1 MVGVDLNGQMHYLLS
16 SRHDGAFG
24 DSGNLAPLLSGRYIK
39 PIPIRRADYL
49 PPYPPHIAMHRLFSH
64 LISTSYVGPKYFILV
79 SINKKFN
86 DLSKLHDE
94 LNLSGNIFLLNI
106 QIDTYIKIVNNSRC
120 CCASG
125 LYVPFLTNY

>member
-1 MVGVDLNGQMHYLLS
+1 MHYLLS

-39 PIPIRRADYL
+39 PIPIRRADY

-64 LISTSYVGPKYFILV
+64 LISTSSVGPKYFILV

-94 LNLSGNIFLLNI
+94 LNHIFIEYI
-106 QIDTYIKIVNNSRC
+106 QIHT
-120 CCASG
+120 
-125 LYVPFLTNY
+125 